1 MLRPAGKPE
10 DQPSSLRPNII
21 PPYNYYGNLGGVLN
35 APGVSHHWVAGRLS
49 KSAYPAVQ
57 SRQKADRSREN
68 WPIRQLQLQ
77 FSPQSGNC
85 NSRRVQ
91 YRSPPRTFRRCR
103 AGTQSHSQPYGCMS
117 RHSRGYS
124 QLQATGLRH
133 SILRGTL
140 DSRRESCPC
149 SRLGSKCHVSQ
160 PVEVGGSCGNSA
172 IMKVTECE
180 PWDSPA
186 SQVVHADWPM
196 STATLPASQKTQ
208 RLAGLLSSSNM
219 PRSQFVHTILPS
231 PLYCPATQLV
241 HGVVGSASLSA
252 FPYAHLGQNT
262 GVPPVFDVYASGVYH
277 PVGQS

>member
-1 MLRPAGKPE
+1 MGISGASLTPPVSRTIGWPGADPSRRIQPCSRGRRLTGPE
-10 DQPSSLRPNII
+10 RT
-21 PPYNYYGNLGGVLN
+21 
-35 APGVSHHWVAGRLS
+35 GR
-49 KSAYPAVQ
+49 
-57 SRQKADRSREN
+57 
-68 WPIRQLQLQ
+68 
-77 FSPQSGNC
+77 SG

-91 YRSPPRTFRRCR
+91 YRSPPRIFRRCR
-103 AGTQSHSQPYGCMS
+103 AGTQSRPQPYGCMS

-124 QLQATGLRH
+124 QWQATGLRH

-196 STATLPASQKTQ
+196 STATLPASQ
-208 RLAGLLSSSNM
+208 
-219 PRSQFVHTILPS
+219 
-231 PLYCPATQLV
+231 
-241 HGVVGSASLSA
+241 
-252 FPYAHLGQNT
+252 
-262 GVPPVFDVYASGVYH
+262 
-277 PVGQS
+277 